1 MLPFRPAPPP
11 VTSAL
16 LKCCRVIA
24 MSVSVINIRPGVSIP
39 SVLRHLNYRPWFA
52 LAEFVDNA
60 LQSYLDNKDRLQALS
75 PPAGALEVRIDIE
88 ASDTSRISIR
98 DNAGGIAEAQYERA
112 FRPAAIP
119 SNNLGLSEFGMGMK
133 SAACWFSPRWYV
145 RTSALGEPI
154 ERTVRFD
161 IDRIVRDDISE
172 LVVEERTDAADAHFS
187 EVVLDDLHHPPIGR
201 TVGKI
206 KEHLTDIFRVF
217 LRQGVMQLT
226 VNGDPLG
233 YSDPR
238 VLEAPYFRTP
248 DAAPVLWRK
257 DIRFDLGQG
266 MSVDG
271 FAAIRETSVSSAGF
285 ALFRRRRLI
294 QGSADEGYRPEHI
307 FGKPNSY
314 CYQRLFGELHLTGF
328 EVAQTKDGIRWDEN
342 EQPFLELLLEDLDS
356 DDLPL
361 IRQANGYRVRASRAA
376 VQIAARRAVDN
387 TAAVLERTLGSVAQA
402 IVEQELVSTPPPE
415 ELPHQGVLAER
426 ELVIRFRGVVW
437 RIVIEL
443 NDDSSIGEW
452 LSISDTSRT
461 TQDGAP
467 RLLRLRLSLAHPFMV
482 RFSGADSAA
491 IESLLRTAAAIG
503 LAEVLA
509 RESGISQAGTIRRN
523 VNDLLRDSLS
533 QP

>member
-1 MLPFRPAPPP
+1 
-11 VTSAL
+11 
-16 LKCCRVIA
+16 
-24 MSVSVINIRPGVSIP
+24 MSVSAVNIRPGVSIL

-60 LQSYLDNKDRLQALS
+60 LQSYLDNEGRLQSLS
-75 PPAGALEVRIDIE
+75 PPAGPLVVRIDIE
-88 ASDTSRISIR
+88 SAGTSRITIR

-119 SNNLGLSEFGMGMK
+119 ADSSGLSEFGMGMK
-133 SAACWFSPRWYV
+133 SAACWFSPQWHV
-145 RTSALGEPI
+145 RTSALGEVV

-161 IDRIVRDDISE
+161 IDRIVEDDITE
-172 LVVEERTDAADAHFS
+172 LLVEERATSPEAHFT
-187 EVVLDDLHHPPIGR
+187 EVVLDDLHRPPIGR

-217 LRQGVMQLT
+217 LRRGVMQLI
-226 VNGDPLG
+226 VNGDPLT
-233 YSDPR
+233 YTEPK
-238 VLEAPYFRTP
+238 VLMAPHFRTP
-248 DAAPVLWRK
+248 DAQSVLWRK

-271 FAAIRETSVSSAGF
+271 FAAIRETASVSSAGF
-285 ALFRRRRLI
+285 ALFRRSRLI
-294 QGSADEGYRPEHI
+294 QGSADEGYRPEHV

-314 CYQRLFGELHLTGF
+314 CYQRLFGELHLNGF

-342 EQPFLELLLEDLDS
+342 EQPFLELLLEHLDS

-361 IRQANGYRVRASRAA
+361 IRQANGHRVRASRAA
-376 VQIAARRAVDN
+376 VQTAARQAVDQ
-387 TAAVLERTLGSVAQA
+387 TAATLARTLEPAVATIA
-402 IVEQELVSTPPPE
+402 DRPPISTPPPE
-415 ELPHQGVLAER
+415 ELPQQGSLAER
-426 ELVIRFRGVVW
+426 ELAIRFRGAGW

-443 NDDSSIGEW
+443 NDDPSIGEW
-452 LSISDTSRT
+452 LSIGDTSRPT
-461 TQDGAP
+461 SDGAP

-482 RFSGADSAA
+482 RFSGADSSS
-491 IESLLRTAAAIG
+491 IEPLLRAAAAIG

-509 RESGISQAGTIRRN
+509 RESGVGQAGTVRRN

>member
-1 MLPFRPAPPP
+1 M
-11 VTSAL
+11 
-16 LKCCRVIA
+16 
-24 MSVSVINIRPGVSIP
+24 
-39 SVLRHLNYRPWFA
+39 LRHLNYRPWFA

-60 LQSYLDNKDRLQALS
+60 LQSYLDNEDRLQALT
-75 PPAGALEVRIDIE
+75 PPAGPLVVRIDIE
-88 ASDTSRISIR
+88 ATGANRITIR

-119 SNNLGLSEFGMGMK
+119 TDSSGLSEFGMGMK
-133 SAACWFSPRWYV
+133 SAACWFSPRWHV
-145 RTSALGEPI
+145 RTSALGEPV

-161 IDRIVRDDISE
+161 IDRIVRDDIAE
-172 LVVEERTDAADAHFS
+172 LVVEERAAAPDAHFT
-187 EVVLDDLHHPPIGR
+187 EVVLEELHRPPIGR

-217 LRQGVMQLT
+217 LRRGVMQLI
-226 VNGDPLG
+226 VNGDPLI
-233 YSDPR
+233 YSDPK
-238 VLEAPYFRTP
+238 VLTASYFRAP

-257 DIRFDLGQG
+257 DIKFDLGQG
-266 MSVDG
+266 MSVNG
-271 FAAIRETSVSSAGF
+271 FAAIRETASVSSAGF
-285 ALFRRRRLI
+285 ALFRRSRLI

-314 CYQRLFGELHLTGF
+314 CYQRLFGELHLNGF

-342 EQPFLELLLEDLDS
+342 EQPFLELLLEHLDS

-361 IRQANGYRVRASRAA
+361 IRQANGYRARASRAA
-376 VQIAARRAVDN
+376 VQTAARQAVDH
-387 TAAVLERTLGSVAQA
+387 TAATLERTLEPVAEAIADKPLISV
-402 IVEQELVSTPPPE
+402 PPPE
-415 ELPHQGVLAER
+415 ELPQQGSLAER
-426 ELVIRFRGVVW
+426 ELDIRFRGVAW
-437 RIVIEL
+437 RIVVEL
-443 NDDSSIGEW
+443 NDDPSIGEW
-452 LSISDTSRT
+452 LAISDTSRPT
-461 TQDGAP
+461 SDGAP

-491 IESLLRTAAAIG
+491 IESLLRAAAAIG

>member
-1 MLPFRPAPPP
+1 
-11 VTSAL
+11 
-16 LKCCRVIA
+16 
-24 MSVSVINIRPGVSIP
+24 MSVSAVNIRPGVSIL

-60 LQSYLDNKDRLQALS
+60 LQSYLDNEHRLQAL
-75 PPAGALEVRIDIE
+75 ALPGWPLVVRIDIE
-88 ASDTSRISIR
+88 ATGANRITVR

-119 SNNLGLSEFGMGMK
+119 TDSSGLSEFGMGMK
-133 SAACWFSPRWYV
+133 SAACWFSPRWHV
-145 RTSALGEPI
+145 RTSALGESV
-154 ERTVRFD
+154 ERTVRLD
-161 IDRIVRDDISE
+161 IDRIVKDDIAE
-172 LVVEERTDAADAHFS
+172 LVVEERAATPDAHFT
-187 EVVLDDLHHPPIGR
+187 EVVLEELHRPPIGR

-217 LRQGVMQLT
+217 LRRRVIQLV
-226 VNGDPLG
+226 VNGDTLI

-238 VLEAPYFRTP
+238 VLTASYFRTP

-257 DIRFDLGQG
+257 DIKFDLGQG
-266 MSVDG
+266 MSAEG
-271 FAAIRETSVSSAGF
+271 FAAIRETASVSSAGF
-285 ALFRRRRLI
+285 ALFRRSRLI

-314 CYQRLFGELHLTGF
+314 CYQRLFGELHLDGF

-342 EQPFLELLLEDLDS
+342 EQPFLELLLEHLDS

-361 IRQANGYRVRASRAA
+361 IRQANGYRARASRAA
-376 VQIAARRAVDN
+376 VQRAARQAVDH
-387 TAAVLERTLGSVAQA
+387 TAATLERTLEPVAEA
-402 IVEQELVSTPPPE
+402 IAEKPPISAPPPE
-415 ELPHQGVLAER
+415 ELPHQGSLAER
-426 ELVIRFRGVVW
+426 ELDIRFRGVAW
-437 RIVIEL
+437 RIVLEL
-443 NDDSSIGEW
+443 NDDPGIGEW
-452 LSISDTSRT
+452 LAISDTSRPT
-461 TQDGAP
+461 SDGAP

-482 RFSGADSAA
+482 RFSGADSSAL
-491 IESLLRTAAAIG
+491 ESLLRTAAAIG